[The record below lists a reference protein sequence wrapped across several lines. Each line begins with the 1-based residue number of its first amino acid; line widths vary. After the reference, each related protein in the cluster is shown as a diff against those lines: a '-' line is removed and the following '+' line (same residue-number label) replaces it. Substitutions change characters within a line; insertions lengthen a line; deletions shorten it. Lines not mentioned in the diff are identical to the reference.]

1 MGAIAGLMTYFIT
14 SSDSASAVNDM
25 ISSNGELEPP
35 IWQRIFWAI
44 TEGLLAI
51 VLISMDENEDGT
63 VGDKSLKA
71 IRSASIVAGFPLCW
85 IMLMLIYSMYQALK
99 IEHGI
104 IDGKP
109 LPARKRWK
117 LPFVDA
123 FVQFFGNCCGCGSL
137 ICTDGSPNILN

>member
-1 MGAIAGLMTYFIT
+1 MLYDVLEYFYMRDFTIPLTITGLMTYFIT

-51 VLISMDENEDGT
+51 VLVSMDVDDDGY
-63 VGDKSLKA
+63 VGSKSLKA

-85 IMLMLIYSMYQALK
+85 
-99 IEHGI
+99 
-104 IDGKP
+104 
-109 LPARKRWK
+109 
-117 LPFVDA
+117 
-123 FVQFFGNCCGCGSL
+123 
-137 ICTDGSPNILN
+137 